1 MFELKQL
8 SRDSLDRALEK
19 AERYRLLNESWQAES
34 ICRDILATDPGHQ
47 RATIMLLLAITD
59 QFGAEGTARASAAME
74 LLDRIK
80 DEYARCYYTGIVHER
95 RGTAQLGRNV
105 TGAGE
110 MAYDWLRRAM
120 EWYEKAEKIHPPG
133 NEDAL
138 LRWNTCVR
146 LMQRRPD
153 IQAASGADSPL
164 SLE

>member
-1 MFELKQL
+1 MFELKRL
-8 SRDSLDRALEK
+8 SRESLDRALEK

-34 ICRDILATDPGHQ
+34 ICRDILTADPGNQ

-59 QFGAEGTARASAAME
+59 QFSAEGGTRVGAAME
-74 LLDRIK
+74 LLEGIK
-80 DEYARCYYTGIVHER
+80 DDYARAYYTGIIHER

-105 TGAGE
+105 SGAGE
-110 MAYDWLRRAM
+110 IAYDWLRRAM
-120 EWYEKAEKIHPPG
+120 AWYEKAEQIHPTG

-153 IQAASGADSPL
+153 IQAASGTDSPL